1 MCVAL
6 IPDHFLIKTTF
17 GTLKPHCF
25 FWKNKCLNG
34 VILLRACLFIIYFLF
49 YFTCNIIFI
58 LNSKYLQP
66 TISFFWLV
74 YSIFELVN
82 FWRIRIRKRRLRRC
96 KRRRRS
102 RVVSSREEELTCCS
116 TILPGSFLSGLVQLN
131 RTKLVKYEVSL

>member
-1 MCVAL
+1 MCCINPRSL
-6 IPDHFLIKTTF
+6 FNKNYIWNFKTS
-17 GTLKPHCF
+17 LF
-25 FWKNKCLNG
+25 FEKNKCLNG

-66 TISFFWLV
+66 TIYFFWLV